1 MRDVLRVRP
10 AVDQTARPAATAVV
24 LLAVVLS
31 AGCSIRS
38 MAVNAL
44 AETLAEG
51 AAVYASDDDP
61 ELVREALPFNLK
73 TIETLLESSPDHAD
87 LLLSACSTF
96 TLYAAGFIQVDAEVA
111 EWDDFDYARSEV
123 LKTRAR
129 NMHVRARDYC
139 LRRVEVDHPGLA
151 ARLVRQPDDAVSEF
165 GIDDVETLYWLG
177 ASWGSAIVLGLDQLA
192 LSADVPIVRTLLE
205 RALELDEDYDRGALH
220 SALISVESVE
230 FLGGSVERARAH
242 FERTVELTDGL
253 DASPYVTLATG
264 VSLPAQNRDEFES
277 LLESALAVDPD
288 EDVSIRLLNLVSQR
302 RARLMLDHVDELF
315 DEPIQE
321 EEDES

>member
-1 MRDVLRVRP
+1 MRVAMDRRP
-10 AVDQTARPAATAVV
+10 TVDHTARLLAAV

-51 AAVYASDDDP
+51 ATVYASDDDP
-61 ELVREALPFNLK
+61 ELVREALPFQLK
-73 TIETLLESSPDHAD
+73 TIETLLASSPDHAD

-96 TLYAAGFIQVDAEVA
+96 TFYAAGFLQVDAEVA
-111 EWDDFDYARSEV
+111 ELDDLDYARSEV
-123 LKTRAR
+123 LKTRAV

-151 ARLVRQPDDAVSEF
+151 PRLIREPDDGVSEF

-177 ASWGSAIVLGLDQLA
+177 AAWGSAIVLGLDQPALA
-192 LSADVPIVRTLLE
+192 ADVPVVRTLLE
-205 RALELDEDYDRGALH
+205 RALALDEDYDRGALH
-220 SALISVESVE
+220 SALISVESVPE
-230 FLGGSVERARAH
+230 LLGGSAERARAH
-242 FERTVELTDGL
+242 FERTVDLTEGL
-253 DASPYVTLATG
+253 DASPYVALATG
-264 VSLPAQNRDEFES
+264 VSLPAQDRDEFEA

-288 EDVSIRLLNLVSQR
+288 EDMSIRLLNLVIQR
-302 RARLMLDHVDELF
+302 RARLLLDHVDELIY
-315 DEPIQE
+315 EPLQE
-321 EEDES
+321 EEDE